1 MANYRCHPKSF
12 GIDNEEKHD
21 SAPVKLEEIKVNS
34 DNPFGD
40 KDTKPKGEA
49 LNIWG
54 KIILKLREN
63 NNFILHAICGGISN
77 VTILNDNLIIGSDN
91 EIELDTINE
100 NTDSLNA
107 ILEELGYNYTVLTNF
122 IESPRVVNSNNIKL
136 LKSIFGDDL
145 IVE

>member
-1 MANYRCHPKSF
+1 MANCRCRPKATDM
-12 GIDNEEKHD
+12 DNEEKHD
-21 SAPVKLEEIKVNS
+21 NAPVKLEEIKVNS

-54 KIILKLREN
+54 KIILKLRDN

-100 NTDSLNA
+100 NIDSLNA
-107 ILEELGYNYTVLTNF
+107 ILKELGYNYTVLTNF